1 MEPQKESSKSTVT
14 EFIYACHFLWGTFIL
29 QAVSKIRVSK
39 LAFIVS
45 SSHSAVANS
54 AMLLVQKET

>member
-45 SSHSAVANS
+45 SHSAVANS